1 MTFHSSLIRT
11 VPLDGSAESLL
22 ECPGRGANRYEVAK
36 GKPSRLIAAIASDC
50 LGTFHGLGSVD
61 AFLRGISRE
70 TDQRKLLKDSGTP
83 EQPAFRHA
91 KGEACPAQVALAG
104 YFGIPIDVLIEP
116 RQWYAYHRKPLIVEY
131 SSDLTRVLVRFRADT
146 LTSTITGVCC
156 T

>member
-50 LGTFHGLGSVD
+50 SGTFDGLGSVD

-70 TDQRKLLKDSGTP
+70 TDQRKLLKDSGTAENP
-83 EQPAFRHA
+83 FLGMPKVRR
-91 KGEACPAQVALAG
+91 V
-104 YFGIPIDVLIEP
+104 
-116 RQWYAYHRKPLIVEY
+116 PLR
-131 SSDLTRVLVRFRADT
+131 LLWLV
-146 LTSTITGVCC
+146 TSEFQLMS
-156 T
+156 